1 MPNSKRKE
9 LTGRDAV
16 GKTAIVGI
24 KNSETNK
31 VTAKVVKSTDKET
44 LQGFVEDNTTKE
56 TTVYTDEA
64 KAYKGMNR
72 PHESVKHSV
81 SQYVN
86 GMAHTNG
93 IESYWSL
100 LKKGFHGTFHH
111 FSPKHMD
118 RYVHKFTT
126 RYNLRGSDTIVMM
139 GDTVGMMVGKRL
151 TYKQLV
157 LVVEPYLINIQQNII
172 NNTPINFVDIYL
184 SVFYLVP

>member
-1 MPNSKRKE
+1 MGDFNMEGTVEVDETYIGGKRKNMPNSKRKE

-86 GMAHTNG
+86 GMSHTNG

-111 FSPKHMD
+111 FSPS
-118 RYVHKFTT
+118 TWT
-126 RYNLRGSDTIVMM
+126 
-139 GDTVGMMVGKRL
+139 GMYMNSPLDITFVVRIRL
-151 TYKQLV
+151 
-157 LVVEPYLINIQQNII
+157 
-172 NNTPINFVDIYL
+172 
-184 SVFYLVP
+184 S